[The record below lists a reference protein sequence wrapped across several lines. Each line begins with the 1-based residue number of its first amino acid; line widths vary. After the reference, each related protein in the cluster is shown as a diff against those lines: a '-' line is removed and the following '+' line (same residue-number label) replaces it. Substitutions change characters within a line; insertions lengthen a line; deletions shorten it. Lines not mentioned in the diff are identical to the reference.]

1 MVEDIATAA
10 LPATWMKTAAVMGR
24 CAAMAL
30 SWRRLPPFWTVW
42 IWSLN
47 NRPAL
52 LPLHNSL
59 GGHCLPVMP
68 AAASTR
74 TSRTCKETELAF
86 RYFPLCHHIYHP
98 ICEEEK
104 WWWDDQEPNLTVAL
118 CILIHFLLPSPLEW
132 LQPLQPLGSWC
143 AELLNFHKCQAIE
156 TNDDTHR
163 PLILPTHSVW
173 KLLKKVLFYNSS
185 MNNFTQ
191 FGQNGNSNTF
201 EHQKNIIFGGK
212 NSNDFFFLSFLN
224 NV

>member
-10 LPATWMKTAAVMGR
+10 LPATWMKTAVMGR

-30 SWRRLPPFWTVW
+30 SWRRLPPFWTAW

-47 NRPAL
+47 NPPL
-52 LPLHNSL
+52 LPFHNSLSSL
-59 GGHCLPVMP
+59 GGHCLPVIP
-68 AAASTR
+68 AASTR

-104 WWWDDQEPNLTVAL
+104 WWWDDQEPNLTVASV

-173 KLLKKVLFYNSS
+173 KLLKKGIILQLLNEQFYPIWAKRKYIWTSKK
-185 MNNFTQ
+185 FE
-191 FGQNGNSNTF
+191 TF
-201 EHQKNIIFGGK
+201 QTISASKG
-212 NSNDFFFLSFLN
+212 
-224 NV
+224 

>member
-10 LPATWMKTAAVMGR
+10 LPATWMKTAVMGR

-30 SWRRLPPFWTVW
+30 SWRRLPPFWTAW

-47 NRPAL
+47 NPPL
-52 LPLHNSL
+52 LPFHNSLSSL
-59 GGHCLPVMP
+59 GGHCLPVIP
-68 AAASTR
+68 AASTR

-104 WWWDDQEPNLTVAL
+104 WWWDDQEPNLTVASV
-118 CILIHFLLPSPLEW
+118 CILIHFLLPSSLEW

-173 KLLKKVLFYNSS
+173 KLLKKGTYY
-185 MNNFTQ
+185 FTTPQ
-191 FGQNGNSNTF
+191 GTILPILG
-201 EHQKNIIFGGK
+201 
-212 NSNDFFFLSFLN
+212 
-224 NV
+224 